1 MYVRTANAILIILT
15 IIYILILLFTMLI
28 DTISIFFI
36 MFFIGSPYIIYIL
49 VKRHKLI
56 EEEKEFKALR
66 EKLRDEQDKE
76 YKEYGNELD
85 EVEQKVVD
93 IITKNV
99 TIGKPIL
106 EKPEIDK
113 IDNNYIPIKKQDDK
127 IRFYTEEDYNTTDI
141 TKIFYDVE
149 GSGGVLV
156 GNMRERVK
164 QELNSINKFIR
175 EAQDMR
181 IPVKPFFNI
190 DIDKVIF
197 DLPNEN
203 QDQIMSYTHFIKEN
217 LTKTGKTPK
226 YPYHLFF
233 RTVEYA
239 WIESDGIIST
249 KKYDTIHGNLYYLE
263 NQTIGKAWFVMWKQH
278 NSYKI
283 ELKLIDNI
291 LSLGKIEYSTPN
303 HQYYEILY
311 KAEDKK

>member
-1 MYVRTANAILIILT
+1 MSIKTYNN
-15 IIYILILLFTMLI
+15 ILLYGS
-28 DTISIFFI
+28 ISILIFFI
-36 MFFIGSPYIIYIL
+36 LSLITGLLGLFIIFGFWGVLYLIFIA
-49 VKRHKLI
+49 VKRHQAI
-56 EEEKEFKALR
+56 EEENNRLDLEIKINMLNR
-66 EKLRDEQDKE
+66 EEEELESI
-76 YKEYGNELD
+76 NENI
-85 EVEQKVVD
+85 D
-93 IITKNV
+93 IN
-99 TIGKPIL
+99 
-106 EKPEIDK
+106 KPEID
-113 IDNNYIPIKKQDDK
+113 NNYMPIKKQDDK

-141 TKIFYDVE
+141 TKIFYDVD

-164 QELNSINKFIR
+164 QDLNSINKFIR

-226 YPYHLFF
+226 YPYRLFF

-303 HQYYEILY
+303 HQYYETLY
-311 KAEDKK
+311 KSEDKK